1 MALVPNLL
9 RCFLAKVVGVD
20 LHNFG
25 FILQG
30 ESDVALVCQMIRFGK
45 KKTPIYM

>member
-9 RCFLAKVVGVD
+9 RCFLAKVIGVD

-25 FILQG
+25 FILQDITYV
-30 ESDVALVCQMIRFGK
+30 SDFKIVYLVSQMWH
-45 KKTPIYM
+45 